1 MPIFGPNIQTSSVGN
16 TAVNVFNPNAA
27 PYVPGGAAPNFVGPL
42 KDPIFEN
49 TGSVTVYLGQSG
61 VTSSTG
67 LPLLPGQQIT
77 YNGFSTAVGAS
88 GTKLYAITASG
99 TSTVVVGLATI
110 NINE

>member
-1 MPIFGPNIQTSSVGN
+1 MPIFGSNTKSNSVGN
-16 TAVNVFNPNAA
+16 SAVEVFNPNAA
-27 PYVPGGAAPNFVGPL
+27 PFSTLTGPL
-42 KDPIFEN
+42 KDPIIEN

-67 LPLLPGQQIT
+67 LPLLAGQQIT
-77 YNGFSTAVGAS
+77 YNGFSTPTGAS
-88 GTKLYAITASG
+88 GTGLYAITASG